1 MPRWYV
7 EPETKKKLDLFRS
20 NLETLLQRPSMSQ
33 DELLRLILKHEG
45 KILDVIVAEESA
57 TTNNKPLQGSVPA

>member
-7 EPETKKKLDLFRS
+7 EPETKEKLDLFRS
-20 NLETLLQRPSMSQ
+20 KLETLLQRPSMSQ

-45 KILDVIVAEESA
+45 KILDVIVAEESV
-57 TTNNKPLQGSVPA
+57 TSNSEPLHGSVPA